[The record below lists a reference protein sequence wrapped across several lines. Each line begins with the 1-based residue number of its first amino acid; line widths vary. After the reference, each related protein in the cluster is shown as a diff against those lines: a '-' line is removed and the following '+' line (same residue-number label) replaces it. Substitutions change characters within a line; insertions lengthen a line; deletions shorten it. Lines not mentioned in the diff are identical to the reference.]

1 MFFIFLGKK
10 SNYLEKQAISE
21 LQANFHHLVSSI
33 CSLAHSNL
41 PEALKNI
48 YQLESTLL
56 NFPIRGKTLLSDVCA
71 LENVNIQYTTFSSE
85 AESSFL
91 SYVENVLNGFEDLR
105 EDIKISVVDGLP
117 TVLENE
123 PPDLY
128 AKEMSLLR

>member
-1 MFFIFLGKK
+1 M
-10 SNYLEKQAISE
+10 KQ
-21 LQANFHHLVSSI
+21 
-33 CSLAHSNL
+33 
-41 PEALKNI
+41 
-48 YQLESTLL
+48 
-56 NFPIRGKTLLSDVCA
+56 
-71 LENVNIQYTTFSSE
+71 
-85 AESSFL
+85 SSFL